1 MDLLFS
7 KKMIFFH
14 EIFQVGAC
22 PNFERFLNI
31 RYFFYSYVQDIQ
43 SSVSSTFLR
52 YLRLLNAL
60 EGTFFLE
67 KDDFFMKY
75 FKLVHAQI

>member
-1 MDLLFS
+1 MALLFS
-7 KKMIFFH
+7 KKMIFFY

-22 PNFERFLNI
+22 PNLKDSSI
-31 RYFFYSYVQDIQ
+31 YDIFFYSYVQDIQ

-60 EGTFFLE
+60 EGTLFWKKMIFS
-67 KDDFFMKY
+67 
-75 FKLVHAQI
+75 